1 MTTWRTPAAL
11 TVPVA
16 ANGTPTSAF
25 CAIWTSCSESFGTT
39 TAAAWAAG
47 LTSPGTG
54 PDGIH
59 VGSPSLPSQQA
70 TALLTFLELVT
81 ALLIV
86 KPSKVSD
93 EWSSPRNLIRL
104 AGVEPLAWLG

>member
-1 MTTWRTPAAL
+1 MATWRTPVVL

-16 ANGTPTSAF
+16 GRGTPTSGF
-25 CAIWTSCSESFGTT
+25 CGTWTSCWASFGTMSLAVC
-39 TAAAWAAG
+39 AAV

-81 ALLIV
+81 ALLTV

-93 EWSSPRNLIRL
+93 EWSSPKNLIRF
-104 AGVEPLAWLG
+104 AG